1 MDQSWRGQTPLFAAF
16 SCDMLILSVGLYRY
30 MYIRR
35 VQIVSQTVIIFY
47 VGSEQHRHHYHV
59 LPQQRA
65 SIRDERIVTYTE
77 VSVRTQAS

>member
-1 MDQSWRGQTPLFAAF
+1 
-16 SCDMLILSVGLYRY
+16 